1 MGLTHLFVS
10 ILLLNR
16 SVKKIILY
24 ILLRKKVGL
33 RLLFYFGEGVRK
45 RDVRVVG
52 EFILGLD

>member
-24 ILLRKKVGL
+24 ILLREKLGL
-33 RLLFYFGEGVRK
+33 GYLFGFWEGVRK
-45 RDVRVVG
+45 RV
-52 EFILGLD
+52 